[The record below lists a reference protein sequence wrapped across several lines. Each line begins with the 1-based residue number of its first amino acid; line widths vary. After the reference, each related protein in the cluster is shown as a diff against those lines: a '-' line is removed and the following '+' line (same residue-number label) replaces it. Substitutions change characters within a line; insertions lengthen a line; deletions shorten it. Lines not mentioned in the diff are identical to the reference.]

1 MFKSFLK
8 QCLSALFA
16 SLVAISTAAASTPA
30 ARPDM
35 HQSFTQMAIMFA
47 LFIGIFYFLLIRP
60 QSKKQ
65 KQHRE
70 LVSSIKKGDEV
81 VTAGGIVARVK
92 ACQEQ
97 YVVLLLNDQSE
108 IVMQK
113 GSVSSVLP
121 KGTLADIVK

>member
-1 MFKSFLK
+1 
-8 QCLSALFA
+8 
-16 SLVAISTAAASTPA
+16 
-30 ARPDM
+30 
-35 HQSFTQMAIMFA
+35 MFA
-47 LFIGIFYFLLIRP
+47 LFIGIFYFLIIRP

-81 VTAGGIVARVK
+81 VTAGGIIARVK

>member
-8 QCLSALFA
+8 QCLSALIV
-16 SLVAISTAAASTPA
+16 SLVAVSIATASTPA

-35 HQSFTQMAIMFA
+35 HQSYSNGNHVCVVYRHI
-47 LFIGIFYFLLIRP
+47 LFLDYSP
-60 QSKKQ
+60 ASKKQ
-65 KQHRE
+65 QHRE